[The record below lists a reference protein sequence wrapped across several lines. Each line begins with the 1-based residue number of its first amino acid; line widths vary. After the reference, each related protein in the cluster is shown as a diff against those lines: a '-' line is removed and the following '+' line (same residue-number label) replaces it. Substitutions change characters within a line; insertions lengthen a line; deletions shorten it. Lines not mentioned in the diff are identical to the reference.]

1 MFPTGSRLPAVV
13 LVVCLASIMARAA
26 RAEDTAA
33 ATIRV
38 TASPAGSN
46 VGARLV
52 EGVMEFRGHRYLL
65 TLRGVS
71 GPVSSVGSVVGLV
84 RPRDVEGPYTSTPE
98 GLRNESGV
106 TIHFVP
112 PLEIPEGPLE
122 IAVTSR
128 IYPKAST
135 GQGSDAE

>member
-1 MFPTGSRLPAVV
+1 MSRQRSRVHCAAIAVLLGSI
-13 LVVCLASIMARAA
+13 LAGAA
-26 RAEDTAA
+26 RAEEPAV

-38 TASPAGSN
+38 SESPAGSN

-52 EGVMEFRGHRYLL
+52 EGVMEFRGRRYLL

-71 GPVSSVGSVVGLV
+71 GPASSVGSVVGLV
-84 RPRDVEGPYTSTPE
+84 RPRDVEGPYSSTPD

-106 TIHFVP
+106 TIRFVP
-112 PLEIPEGPLE
+112 PLEIRDGPLE
-122 IAVTSR
+122 ITVASR
-128 IYPKAST
+128 IYPKVST